1 MIKLDKKD
9 IQILAILQ
17 RDGRITKTALS
28 EQIFLS
34 PTPCWERIRRL
45 EKEGIIKGYGA
56 QLSIASTSNFI
67 TVFMEVKLISHQ
79 AQNFELFENAVQEMD
94 EVLEC
99 WAVGGSLDYL
109 LKIVVSNIDEY
120 QAFVDR
126 VLGSEIGLL
135 EYYTYI
141 VTKRVK
147 ESTALSEPL
156 LSSIFL

>member
-1 MIKLDKKD
+1 
-9 IQILAILQ
+9 LA
-17 RDGRITKTALS
+17 

-34 PTPCWERIRRL
+34 TTPCWERIKRL
-45 EKEGIIKGYGA
+45 EKEGVITGYGA
-56 QLSIASTSNFI
+56 QISIAKIGSYV
-67 TVFMEVKLISHQ
+67 TVFMEVKLSSHQ
-79 AQNFELFENAVQEMD
+79 AHNFELFENAVQNLT
-94 EVLEC
+94 EVHEC

-109 LKIVVSNIDEY
+109 LKVVVPNIDEY

-126 VLGSEIGLL
+126 MLESELGLL

-147 ESTALSEPL
+147 DSPTLSKSL